1 MTPSSIQH
9 AAIAEAALYLPSN
22 FAIGYGK
29 ALASTTAEIALGE
42 GTHYLLARNGRGKT
56 TLLRTLAGL
65 IRPVSGHS
73 TVTGQC
79 QFISD
84 ELSFDRELSAKLLL
98 SSLLP
103 RDRRQ
108 EAFALADDLE
118 LDLKKAFG
126 KLSTGNRKKVGLLLA
141 EFSIFPDSANVVLF
155 DEPFTGLD
163 APAREAFQQRWHDHQ
178 DNIVRLVSCHPDFDG
193 MEMESA
199 LLIADHEISW
209 SGSGVKSWADF
220 KTQLT

>member
-1 MTPSSIQH
+1 MSVHPPH
-9 AAIAEAALYLPSN
+9 RAATSKSGVCLPAD
-22 FAIGYGK
+22 FAIGYGQP
-29 ALASTTAEIALGE
+29 LATVAEDISLQG

-65 IRPVSGHS
+65 IRPVHGSCSVAGH
-73 TVTGQC
+73 C

-84 ELSFDRELSAKLLL
+84 ELSFDRELNPKLLL

-103 RDRRQ
+103 RERRK
-108 EAFALADDLE
+108 EAFEFAEELE

-141 EFSIFPDSANVVLF
+141 EFSIVPNSANVVLF

-163 APAREAFQQRWHDHQ
+163 APAREAFQRLWHSAED
-178 DNIVRLVSCHPDFDG
+178 DTVRLVSCHPDFDG
-193 MEMESA
+193 MKMQSA
-199 LLIADHEISW
+199 LLITDESISY
-209 SGSGVKSWADF
+209 GGDGVRSWADF
-220 KTQLT
+220 KTQLN